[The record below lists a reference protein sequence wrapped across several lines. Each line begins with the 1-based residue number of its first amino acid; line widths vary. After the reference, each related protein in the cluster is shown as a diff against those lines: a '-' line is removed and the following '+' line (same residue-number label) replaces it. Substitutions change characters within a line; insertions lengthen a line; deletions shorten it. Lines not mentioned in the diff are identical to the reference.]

1 MDQMLKRFSSDTRLA
16 DDDDRAVQARISV
29 AVADR
34 DGDVVMADGCDWSD
48 YQKNPV
54 VMLGHDYWSLPVG
67 KCAGLARDTEAITA
81 KTVFASRPTDYPA
94 DKEWIP
100 DTLLSLF
107 KQRVLSA
114 FSVGFMPMQMREAT
128 ARDREAYG
136 EQCRRIIS
144 KWKLLE
150 YSVVPI
156 PANQDAVALAVSKG
170 LNRDFAQKV
179 LSWTPAATE
188 PPAAPQPAPQPEPQA
203 KSTHRVIFI
212 DITKSVPPPAAITL
226 SASPVA
232 ISVAK
237 ALGRL
242 YYP

>member
-1 MDQMLKRFSSDTRLA
+1 MMDQMLKRFSSDTRLA

-67 KCAGLARDTEAITA
+67 KCAGLARDKEAITA
-81 KTVFASRPTDYPA
+81 KTVFASRPSDYPA
-94 DKEWIP
+94 DKEWVP

-170 LNRDFAQKV
+170 LSADFAQKV
-179 LSWTPAATE
+179 LSWTPA
-188 PPAAPQPAPQPEPQA
+188 QPAVEPKAQPKAPPPQDNP
-203 KSTHRVIFI
+203 TRRVIFI

-232 ISVAK
+232 LSVAK